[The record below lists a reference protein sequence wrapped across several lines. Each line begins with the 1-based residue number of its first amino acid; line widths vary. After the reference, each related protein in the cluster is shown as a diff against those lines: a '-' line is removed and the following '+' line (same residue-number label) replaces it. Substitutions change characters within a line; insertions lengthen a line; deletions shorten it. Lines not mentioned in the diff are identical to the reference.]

1 MTYTTHMTLGDIA
14 LKTPASMRLFESL
27 GLDYCCGG
35 HLSLDN
41 ACQKAKLDPQ
51 QVLDQLAS
59 LERGSQQSEDPSLL
73 AAGSLTELITYIEA
87 KHHTFTRQEL
97 DRLGPLSVKVLHAHG
112 ERHPELEEIVQLFQ
126 ALEADLRSHLEKEER
141 ILFPYIRGLE
151 RDGTAC
157 EACFGTVLGPIGVLQ
172 QEHEDAG
179 EVLVR
184 LKQLTHGYEAPADGC
199 ASFRSLYLG
208 LQGLEE
214 DLHRHIFLEN
224 HLLFPRS
231 AALELDKK

>member
-1 MTYTTHMTLGDIA
+1 MTYDTQTPIGDIA
-14 LKTPASMRLFESL
+14 LTTPESMRLFESI

-35 HLSLDN
+35 HLPLGT
-41 ACQKAKLDPQ
+41 ACQKANLDAQ
-51 QVLDQLAS
+51 RVLAEIAA
-59 LERGSQQSEDPSLL
+59 LERVPQDAQDPATL
-73 AAGSLTELITYIEA
+73 AEGSLTELIAHIEA
-87 KHHTFTRQEL
+87 KHHTFTREEL
-97 DRLGPLSVKVLHAHG
+97 DRLGPLSAKVLRAHG
-112 ERHPELEEIVQLFQ
+112 ERHPELEEIAQLFQ
-126 ALEADLRSHLEKEER
+126 ALQADLRSHLMKEEQ

-151 RDGTAC
+151 GNAEAC
-157 EACFGTVLGPIGVLQ
+157 EACFGTVLGPIGVMQ

-179 EVLVR
+179 DVLAR

-224 HLLFPRS
+224 HLLFPRAVS
-231 AALELDKK
+231 LEQQSR

>member
-1 MTYTTHMTLGDIA
+1 MTYDTQTPIGDIA
-14 LKTPASMRLFESL
+14 MKTPTSMRLFESI

-35 HLSLDN
+35 HLPLGT
-41 ACQKAKLDPQ
+41 ACQKANLNAQ
-51 QVLDQLAS
+51 RVLAEIAA
-59 LERGSQQSEDPSLL
+59 LERVPQDAQDPSAL
-73 AAGSLTELITYIEA
+73 AAGSLTELIAHIET

-112 ERHPELEEIVQLFQ
+112 ERHPELEEIVQLLL
-126 ALEADLRSHLEKEER
+126 ALESDLRSHLEKEEQT
-141 ILFPYIRGLE
+141 LFPYIRRLE
-151 RDGTAC
+151 GNGEAC
-157 EACFGTVLGPIGVLQ
+157 EACFGTVLGPIGVMQ

-179 EVLVR
+179 EVLAR

-231 AALELDKK
+231 AALEQVMK